1 MAVVAIELMLIVVG
15 YVVVGQSHH
24 KTCDTTVHQDTIKMI
39 LEILN
44 TVCLDVVMD
53 EKHQKKHEM
62 METTMEMDV
71 TVTEHQWK
79 LVGCVEMDQLHQQ
92 THDITVL
99 QVIIKTIHPI
109 QNTVCLDVEMDW
121 RFQKKHEMMETQ
133 LVMMDVHQVETAL
146 KRAMFVEE
154 DHQLLLIYDIIVHQG
169 ITKTMHPIQNT
180 VSIDVEIVK
189 KCLKKHE
196 TMETLSVMMA
206 VTQTEH
212 Q

>member
-62 METTMEMDV
+62 METSTMEMDE

-79 LVGCVEMDQLHQQ
+79 LVGYEEVDQSHQQ
-92 THDITVL
+92 MNDIFVH
-99 QVIIKTIHPI
+99 QAIIKTIQSI
-109 QNTVCLDVEMDW
+109 QNTVCLDVEI
-121 RFQKKHEMMETQ
+121 
-133 LVMMDVHQVETAL
+133 A
-146 KRAMFVEE
+146 
-154 DHQLLLIYDIIVHQG
+154 
-169 ITKTMHPIQNT
+169 
-180 VSIDVEIVK
+180 
-189 KCLKKHE
+189 
-196 TMETLSVMMA
+196 
-206 VTQTEH
+206 
-212 Q
+212 